1 MCGIFAYLNYLSE
14 KSRREVADILLNG
27 LSRLEYRGYD
37 SAGIAVDGDKDDRT
51 EIFLFKQTGK
61 VAMLRNFVDT
71 QTVDMNR
78 KFVTHA
84 GMAHTR
90 WATHGQPSPINAHP
104 HRSDSRNQ
112 FTVVHNGII
121 TNFKELKT
129 LLEKKG
135 YAFESETDTECVA
148 KLALYL
154 FDQQKATGKPITFH
168 ALVKM
173 VIKELEGAFA
183 LLFKST
189 AYPNELIAARRGSPL
204 IIGVKT
210 DKKLKVDFVDVEFGA
225 EVGCTSLV
233 CC

>member
-1 MCGIFAYLNYLSE
+1 MCGIFAYLNYLSD
-14 KSRREVADILLNG
+14 KSRREVTDVLLNG

-37 SAGIAVDGDKDDRT
+37 SAGIAVDGDRQDGKET
-51 EIFLFKQTGK
+51 FLFKQTGK
-61 VAMLRNFVDT
+61 VSMLRNFIAS
-71 QTVDMNR
+71 QSVDME
-78 KFVTHA
+78 KVFTTHC

-121 TNFKELKT
+121 TNYKELRT
-129 LLEKKG
+129 LLEMKG
-135 YAFESETDTECVA
+135 YPFESETDTECVA

-154 FDQQKATGKPITFH
+154 YDQQKAIGKPITFY

-183 LLFKST
+183 LVFKST
-189 AYPNELIAARRGSPL
+189 IFPNELVAARRGSPL

-210 DKKLKVDFVDVEFGA
+210 EKKLKVDFVDVEFGA
-225 EVGCTSLV
+225 ETGCKKDA
-233 CC
+233 

>member
-1 MCGIFAYLNYLSE
+1 MNYLSE
-14 KSRREVADILLNG
+14 KSRQEVIHILLNG

-37 SAGIAVDGDKDDRT
+37 SAGIAVDGDRDDRS
-51 EIFLFKQTGK
+51 EVFLFKQTGK
-61 VAMLRNFVDT
+61 VAMLRNFVES
-71 QTVDMNR
+71 QNVDMR
-78 KFVTHA
+78 KTFATHS

-104 HRSDSRNQ
+104 HRSDARNQ

-121 TNFKELKT
+121 TNYKDLKT

-135 YAFESETDTECVA
+135 YIFESETDTECLA

-154 FDQQKATGKPITFH
+154 YDEQKSSGKPISFH

-183 LLFKST
+183 LVFKST
-189 AYPNELIAARRGSPL
+189 IYPNELVTTRRGSPL

-210 DKKLKVDFVDVEFGA
+210 ERKLKVDFVDVEFAA
-225 EVGCTSLV
+225 ETGRKFLDRQIL
-233 CC
+233 